1 MTYVII
7 SLLVVLVLLLAIARA
22 DATTPPRDEPCVAS
36 STWDGDDSYL
46 YYIDHKGQ
54 LAYEC
59 ANCRGCIENAA
70 ERLRDKGF
78 TVTEVVLGTKYSG
91 DL

>member
-7 SLLVVLVLLLAIARA
+7 GLLVVLVLLLAIARA
-22 DATTPPRDEPCVAS
+22 DATTPPRDEPREAS
-36 STWDGDDSYL
+36 STWDADYSYL
-46 YYIDHKGQ
+46 YYIDRKGQ

-59 ANCRGCIENAA
+59 ANCRGCLENAA
-70 ERLRDKGF
+70 ERLRAKGF